1 MPIADVKQKEC
12 LYRCQL
18 KPTLGDCYHDLF
30 ESTRCS
36 LTSMAHLH
44 VRRKLGLV
52 QCLHMDGRMKLVL
65 FTLVLP
71 KGCEWGTWLGHSNP
85 TGFAGERWTSNGWK
99 PQTLWPCS
107 SLRESK
113 SMLGSVGTWAMKHVK
128 LDWNLRAKS
137 QAPFHSSPVP
147 SQICSELS
155 GLPTALPSFKAFAL
169 RWAPPLRRS
178 APPLCRRMPCT
189 STGSSPRG
197 PWRCR
202 PRNCRRRRDRIAVKS
217 QHFHPGRKSSQG
229 MPGYARV
236 CQGMPGCH
244 VSRLL
249 SRNPVWSSF
258 WILFGTENE
267 YDSVSFI
274 LKKECGG
281 MNKSRITIN
290 KQLHRWVFL
299 KSLETRKIPMAI
311 IIAPLIS

>member
-18 KPTLGDCYHDLF
+18 KPTLGDCYRDLF

-71 KGCEWGTWLGHSNP
+71 EVRRCFKMWMRHMIWSQQPDRICWREMDFKWMKDSNFVAMLKSESP
-85 TGFAGERWTSNGWK
+85 KACLALSEHGQWSTSNQIETYEQNLK
-99 PQTLWPCS
+99 HLFTQAQCQVRFVQS
-107 SLRESK
+107 FQDFRLRCQVSRCWHF
-113 SMLGSVGTWAMKHVK
+113 VG
-128 LDWNLRAKS
+128 
-137 QAPFHSSPVP
+137 
-147 SQICSELS
+147 
-155 GLPTALPSFKAFAL
+155 
-169 RWAPPLRRS
+169 LRRS
-178 APPLCRRMPCT
+178 APPLCRRMPCA

-236 CQGMPGCH
+236 CQGVMPHGF
-244 VSRLL
+244 SQE
-249 SRNPVWSSF
+249 
-258 WILFGTENE
+258 ILFDPAFGFFLALKMST
-267 YDSVSFI
+267 SHSASFS
-274 LKKECGG
+274 KK
-281 MNKSRITIN
+281 NAVAWIN
-290 KQLHRWVFL
+290 HE
-299 KSLETRKIPMAI
+299 SL
-311 IIAPLIS
+311 